1 MFVSLSLENC
11 GNVGRAWR
19 RSCSAS
25 AAHRRDL
32 PSQVPRPSVSCGAQL
47 GLARRKPRIT
57 HRRQHGFPPVTGRV
71 LSGEHV
77 PCRIWKQY
85 KRSGMGTPLMFTY
98 EFILWTK
105 SLKHKVCSMCLW
117 YNAMFSNIHLLCRP
131 AWGGATRKNNCFSV
145 LSRHPIWLITADQSV
160 INFCATPAWHKI
172 NGSN

>member
-32 PSQVPRPSVSCGAQL
+32 PSQVPRPSVSWGAQL

-85 KRSGMGTPLMFTY
+85 KRSGMGTPSCSPMNSFCGRRASNTKCAQCACGTMQCSLI
-98 EFILWTK
+98 FICFAAPLEVAPPGKIIAFLFW
-105 SLKHKVCSMCLW
+105 
-117 YNAMFSNIHLLCRP
+117 A
-131 AWGGATRKNNCFSV
+131 ATQYD
-145 LSRHPIWLITADQSV
+145 W
-160 INFCATPAWHKI
+160 
-172 NGSN
+172 